1 MHLWTEYEGRTIA
14 EHYTL
19 GKLLRS
25 EGRNGFFATAD
36 KDGHP
41 AVIRLTEAHFDE
53 AEQLRRWRQVAE
65 VHQDNLIEIEQ
76 VGQTTLEGVA
86 LTFALMEPDD
96 ANLGDVLKERPMTT
110 AETLQVAKAVLAALK
125 ALHDRGLVHEHV
137 EPVNVLAVGETVKL
151 RSDCVRECV
160 ADGEFNTLEACAEL
174 RRRDLHDYGRLL
186 LRCLTL
192 ETEWL
197 PAHNNLPDPFKRI
210 IPKALDGSWSVEQI
224 GVALD
229 PTLFAPKPASRPE
242 YVPASTAASVPGA
255 VEPVRASAAV
265 PHPAEAAGRPA
276 TPQRPL
282 VPPGVRQGTGSETP
296 HASASSSSSYVRTP
310 SQLSEPVVPT
320 RVRHREDPV
329 EPVRET
335 SKALWAVLGLAA
347 LLLLFLAWHFFA
359 GTRAETPTAN
369 MRPAPVVS
377 SGAVTQT
384 AAPPSAETGITPA
397 PVTGPATSDGAESPH
412 AAGSPGWYVI
422 AFTYNHEAQAATKV
436 QRLRRT
442 HNSLHPQVFTATG
455 QAPFLVSLGGSM
467 SSEAAAEAVL
477 RHARRAGLPR
487 DTFVRRY

>member
-1 MHLWTEYEGRTIA
+1 MHLWTEYEGLTIA

-96 ANLGDVLKERPMTT
+96 ANLADVLKERPMTT
-110 AETLQVAKAVLAALK
+110 AETTQVAKAVLAALK

-160 ADGEFNTLEACAEL
+160 ADGEFNTPEACAEL

-210 IPKALDGSWSVEQI
+210 IPKALDGSWSLDQL
-224 GVALD
+224 GAALD
-229 PTLFAPKPASRPE
+229 PALFAPKPVSRPE
-242 YVPASTAASVPGA
+242 PAAVPTPVVVPGA
-255 VEPVRASAAV
+255 MAPIAAAAAA
-265 PHPAEAAGRPA
+265 PDLGEAVGTAA
-276 TPQRPL
+276 TPRRPL
-282 VPPGVRQGTGSETP
+282 VPPGVRQGTGSDTP
-296 HASASSSSSYVRTP
+296 LASQPSYARTP
-310 SQLSEPVVPT
+310 SDPSEPVIVT
-320 RVRHREDPV
+320 RTQHREDSA
-329 EPVRET
+329 EPAGEP
-335 SKALWAVLGLAA
+335 SKVLWAVVGVAA

-359 GTRAETPTAN
+359 GTKAEAPAASTPTA
-369 MRPAPVVS
+369 PVTTS
-377 SGAVTQT
+377 AGAATQ
-384 AAPPSAETGITPA
+384 AAVPSSAETGIVPA
-397 PVTGPATSDGAESPH
+397 PVARPAASDAADSAH
-412 AAGSPGWYVI
+412 AAGSSGWYVI

-455 QAPFLVSLGGSM
+455 HAPYFVSLGGSM
-467 SSEAAAEAVL
+467 GSQAAAEGVY

-487 DTFVRRY
+487 DTFVRHY